1 MLDAKELYEREKQT
15 QNIVI
20 REIQEQQSNNALSLA
35 GNITKLFED
44 CFAMCDVMIY
54 GAHHVGWKRPKV
66 EPCQAI
72 VCSLR

>member
-44 CFAMCDVMIY
+44 CFAMCDIIIY
-54 GAHHVGWKRPKV
+54 RANRIGQK
-66 EPCQAI
+66 Q
-72 VCSLR
+72 